1 VLLCVL
7 MCCGGGY
14 ALIGFGMNVVAE
26 DIRMQLRDHPTIQEH
41 IGEMES
47 LDVNFTASMAH
58 PDDDTFIYEAS
69 GSKAKGNRPCK
80 ASRWMTT
87 VRTFVRPRYVCQTAK
102 RSSSIYSD
110 YGAETELVI
119 LAWPA
124 NRASRMSA

>member
-69 GSKAKGNRPCK
+69 GSKGKGEL
-80 ASRWMTT
+80 T
-87 VRTFVRPRYVCQTAK
+87 VQSITLDDDSEDIRAATLRLPDGQTF
-102 RSSSIYSD
+102 
-110 YGAETELVI
+110 ELD
-119 LAWPA
+119 L
-124 NRASRMSA
+124 